1 MNTNILFFFYNRLIR
16 GLLFRLETCCCSS
29 EVSII
34 LYLID
39 YQLYKFCKFARV
51 TNVQQKSEKTI
62 SPVFNTIVIEC

>member
-1 MNTNILFFFYNRLIR
+1 MGR
-16 GLLFRLETCCCSS
+16 CCTS